1 MKKWLKLI
9 LPVLMVLP
17 LAFFLIQPG
26 FADPS
31 LDAIA
36 TQPRSRMEQIQEQQR
51 KKAENLSPSKPD
63 KAEHWLEKYIGE
75 NPTNKYV
82 GGIPGLHLRLGG
94 TPSGGGFGL
103 GPEYLRPDLIH
114 GNLIFRASAIS
125 TDHLWHLI
133 DAELRFPNIA
143 RRFVDLRFYGRR
155 VDANSLDYYG
165 SGPDSQKAGHTNYR
179 REENSFDF
187 SLALKPIGRY
197 LKVGIISGYQWINIG
212 RGQSSDSNSTEKQY
226 SPKAAPGIDIQ
237 TNYLHTTPFIEVDS
251 RDRPRDPHAGTYLLV
266 RLSRF
271 RDEKHDRFSFR
282 QIDESIE
289 HYISFFN
296 KKRIIALRART
307 VLTYPDADHV
317 VPFYMQP
324 TLGGGSTLR
333 GYGRYRFYDNNLF
346 LLNAEY
352 RWEIFTLMD
361 AALFLDSGKVFHRDG
376 DFDFDKLQHDAGFG
390 FRFKTRDAVVFRL
403 DTAFSHEGAKLWL
416 LFDYVF

>member
-1 MKKWLKLI
+1 MKKRLELI
-9 LPVLMVLP
+9 LPVLMFLP
-17 LAFFLIQPG
+17 LAFFFIPPG

-36 TQPRSRMEQIQEQQR
+36 IQPQSRMEQIEEQQR
-51 KKAENLSPSKPD
+51 EKAGNLSPSQPG
-63 KAEHWLEKYIGE
+63 KAERLLEKYIGE

-94 TPSGGGFGL
+94 MPSGSGFGM
-103 GPEYLRPDLIH
+103 GPEYLRPDLLK
-114 GNLIFRASAIS
+114 GNVSFRASAII
-125 TDHLWHLI
+125 TNRLWHLI
-133 DAELRFPNIA
+133 DTELRFPNIA
-143 RRFVDLRFYGRR
+143 RRFLDLSFNGRR
-155 VDANSLDYYG
+155 LDASSVDYYG
-165 SGPDSQKAGHTNYR
+165 SGPYSQKAGHTNYR
-179 REENSFDF
+179 REESSFDF
-187 SLALKPIGRY
+187 SLAFRPIGRY
-197 LKVGIISGYQWINIG
+197 LKVGIIAGYQWINIG
-212 RGQSSDSNSTEKQY
+212 SGQSSDSNSTEKQH
-226 SPKAAPGIDIQ
+226 SPITAPGIDLQ
-237 TNYLHTTPFIEVDS
+237 TNYLRTTPFIEVDS

-266 RLSRF
+266 KISRF
-271 RDEKHDRFSFR
+271 RDEKRDRFSFR

-307 VLTYPDADHV
+307 VLSYPDTDHV

-333 GYGRYRFYDNNLF
+333 GYRRYRFCDNDLF

-376 DFDFDKLQHDAGFG
+376 DFDLDKLQHDAGFG

-403 DTAFSHEGAKLWL
+403 DTAFSHEGASLWL
-416 LFDYVF
+416 VFDYVF